1 MRTQFSTTNKF
12 LNVVLNNRFAYD
24 AFIAFLSQLGKAEAS
39 HVLMDATTLRGTD
52 LSQKERYEI
61 STMAM
66 ALLNKRVKSVV
77 VSPYMDIN
85 YFTISTML
93 LQDFNIRV
101 FAKKHNAEQ
110 WLFTNE

>member
-1 MRTQFSTTNKF
+1 
-12 LNVVLNNRFAYD
+12 
-24 AFIAFLSQLGKAEAS
+24 
-39 HVLMDATTLRGTD
+39 
-52 LSQKERYEI
+52 
-61 STMAM
+61 M

-77 VSPYMDIN
+77 VSPYRDIN

>member
-1 MRTQFSTTNKF
+1 MRTQFYTTNKF
-12 LNVVLNNRFAYD
+12 LKVVLSDQSNYD

-39 HVLMDATTLRGTD
+39 HVLMDATIFRSKD
-52 LSQKERYEI
+52 LSQKKRYEI
-61 STMAM
+61 STIAM
-66 ALLNKRVKSVV
+66 ALLNKSVKFVV
-77 VSPYMDIN
+77 VWPYRDIN
-85 YFTISTML
+85 YFAISLMR